1 MDFCFLITLSIKQRC
16 GHCKQFAPAYSQ
28 IASLLKGIVPFAAVD
43 AASDGPQKRIAGDYG
58 ISGFPTMKIFG
69 VDKKNPIDVNTRDPS
84 GLTQELLGVIQ
95 ETVQARADKLQG
107 KSSSSSSK
115 SKKNSSSSVVQL
127 TASNFSDKVYN
138 NDEVMLVAFA
148 APW

>member
-1 MDFCFLITLSIKQRC
+1 MSNKQRC

-58 ISGFPTMKIFG
+58 VSGFPTMKIFG
-69 VDKKNPIDVNTRDPS
+69 GDKKNPIDVRTRDPT
-84 GLTQELLGVIQ
+84 GLTEELLGVIQ
-95 ETVQARADKLQG
+95 ETVQARIDKIQG
-107 KSSSSSSK
+107 KSSSSK

-127 TASNFSDKVYN
+127 TASNFSEKVYN